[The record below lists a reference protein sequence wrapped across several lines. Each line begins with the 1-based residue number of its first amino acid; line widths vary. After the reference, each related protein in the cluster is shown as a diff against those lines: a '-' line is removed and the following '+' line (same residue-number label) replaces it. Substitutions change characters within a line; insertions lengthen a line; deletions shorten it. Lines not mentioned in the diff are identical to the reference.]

1 MTVLIAAAD
10 LVLCS
15 WRAKVLCNSM
25 CCVLLR
31 VLCVY
36 VSATHRRRRQ
46 ALSLAAEKEEQ
57 DTLGPVML
65 SGPSRASTTGAPVSS
80 YTGPG
85 SSGGEAV
92 RVEPGSAFS
101 HSSMVTACECCSAV
115 AVASATLVR
124 MCCHMS
130 QQCAAKAGNPGS
142 CCQGQATAM
151 PASKHVQICL

>member
-1 MTVLIAAAD
+1 MLHAAD

-15 WRAKVLCNSM
+15 WRAKALCNSM
-25 CCVLLR
+25 CCVPLR

-36 VSATHRRRRQ
+36 VSATHRRHRQ
-46 ALSLAAEKEEQ
+46 AGLSLAAEKEEQ

-65 SGPSRASTTGAPVSS
+65 SGASRASTTGAPLSS

-85 SSGGEAV
+85 SSGGEAG

-101 HSSMVTACECCSAV
+101 HSSMVTARECCSAV

-124 MCCHMS
+124 MCCH
-130 QQCAAKAGNPGS
+130 
-142 CCQGQATAM
+142 T
-151 PASKHVQICL
+151 